1 MFSWS
6 GLKGRRLDSWA
17 NPTVYVPGGGPAQD
31 NEIATFVEM
40 PLETPLSAIAPFVD
54 EATRLLFAAFDG
66 TQIPSNVV
74 DEWSRRLVERR
85 LSF

>member
-54 EATRLLFAAFDG
+54 EAT
-66 TQIPSNVV
+66 
-74 DEWSRRLVERR
+74 
-85 LSF
+85 